1 MRFDSVM
8 SVPLG
13 AGEQVVWSSNKNTDS
28 VNFSQQKFYDV
39 TVSDSYFSKE
49 TLYSAANVLLTNR
62 RLIVSS
68 VGSPGVHMAFELGQI
83 TTKWLTGSG
92 TEYFNFSV
100 NTVHGLKKYQI
111 STPLTMISKTEAQK
125 LNDFWQNAFA
135 VSGSAPLP
143 VTVVSSE
150 APPVQDSELQNL
162 EKKKGL
168 LRKKLRY
175 KHKLKRARK
184 YERQLDYEQALDL
197 YRELDR
203 VEDIRRINKNLN
215 TCIFTMFDN
224 SFACRF
230 GEYAFSIILNTN
242 HINLMQQFIKCRKQ
256 CFDILA
262 LDWHTCFIVKPKH
275 FLWMTMLCKSND
287 TSFHGCWSALDTQHI

>member
-1 MRFDSVM
+1 M

-111 STPLTMISKTEAQK
+111 PPPL
-125 LNDFWQNAFA
+125 L
-135 VSGSAPLP
+135 
-143 VTVVSSE
+143 
-150 APPVQDSELQNL
+150 
-162 EKKKGL
+162 
-168 LRKKLRY
+168 
-175 KHKLKRARK
+175 
-184 YERQLDYEQALDL
+184 
-197 YRELDR
+197 
-203 VEDIRRINKNLN
+203 
-215 TCIFTMFDN
+215 
-224 SFACRF
+224 
-230 GEYAFSIILNTN
+230 
-242 HINLMQQFIKCRKQ
+242 
-256 CFDILA
+256 
-262 LDWHTCFIVKPKH
+262 
-275 FLWMTMLCKSND
+275 
-287 TSFHGCWSALDTQHI
+287 

>member
-1 MRFDSVM
+1 M

-13 AGEQVVWSSNKNTDS
+13 AGEQIVWSSNKNTDS
-28 VNFSQQKFYDV
+28 VNFSQQKFYNV
-39 TVSDSYFSKE
+39 TVSDNYFSKE

-68 VGSPGVHMAFELGQI
+68 VSSPGVHMAFELGQI
-83 TTKWLTGSG
+83 TGKWLTGSK
-92 TEYFNFSV
+92 EFFNFSV
-100 NTVHGLKKYQI
+100 NTIHGLKKYQI
-111 STPLTMISKTEAQK
+111 STPITMMSKTEAQK

-162 EKKKGL
+162 EKKKVL

-175 KHKLKRARK
+175 KGKLKQARK
-184 YERQLDYEQALDL
+184 YERQLDYEQALNL

-203 VEDIRRINKNLN
+203 VEDIRRVNKEKMGGAGPGAGATTIVHGNYIDDRDKYTTN
-215 TCIFTMFDN
+215 IDDRDT
-224 SFACRF
+224 
-230 GEYAFSIILNTN
+230 IIKDSVVSRANVGAGAGVRERISQLKEL
-242 HINLMQQFIKCRKQ
+242 HDDGLISDEVFESKKQ
-256 CFDILA
+256 KL
-262 LDWHTCFIVKPKH
+262 LKP
-275 FLWMTMLCKSND
+275 
-287 TSFHGCWSALDTQHI
+287 

>member
-1 MRFDSVM
+1 M

-203 VEDIRRINKNLN
+203 VEDIRRINKEKQGAGVAGTTIVHGTYIDDRDKYTTNIDDRDTIIKDSVLN
-215 TCIFTMFDN
+215 RSNIGGDK
-224 SFACRF
+224 SKAEELRDAKALLDD
-230 GEYAFSIILNTN
+230 GIIDAAE
-242 HINLMQQFIKCRKQ
+242 FKQ
-256 CFDILA
+256 M
-262 LDWHTCFIVKPKH
+262 KKE
-275 FLWMTMLCKSND
+275 FLGK
-287 TSFHGCWSALDTQHI
+287 

>member
-1 MRFDSVM
+1 M

-13 AGEQVVWSSNKNTDS
+13 AGEQVVWSSNKNTDT

-39 TVSDSYFSKE
+39 TVSDNYFSKE
-49 TLYSAANVLLTNR
+49 TLYSGANVLLTNR

-68 VGSPGVHMAFELGQI
+68 VSSPGVHMAFELGQI
-83 TTKWLTGSG
+83 TGKWLTGNK
-92 TEYFNFSV
+92 EYFNFSV

-111 STPLTMISKTEAQK
+111 STPITMMSKTEAQK

-162 EKKKGL
+162 EKKKVL

-175 KHKLKRARK
+175 KSKLKQARK

-203 VEDIRRINKNLN
+203 VEDIRRVNKEKMGGTGSGAGATTIVHGNYIDDRDRYTTNIDDRDTIIKDSVVSRANIGAGAGVKERISQLKELHEDGLISDA
-215 TCIFTMFDN
+215 IFE
-224 SFACRF
+224 A
-230 GEYAFSIILNTN
+230 
-242 HINLMQQFIKCRKQ
+242 KKQ
-256 CFDILA
+256 KL
-262 LDWHTCFIVKPKH
+262 LKH
-275 FLWMTMLCKSND
+275 
-287 TSFHGCWSALDTQHI
+287 

>member
-203 VEDIRRINKNLN
+203 VEDIRRVNKEKMGGTGPGAGTTTIVHGTYIDDRDKYTTNIDDRDTIIKDSVVSRANIGAGGGVKERISQLKELHEDGLISDE
-215 TCIFTMFDN
+215 IFE
-224 SFACRF
+224 AKK
-230 GEYAFSIILNTN
+230 LK
-242 HINLMQQFIKCRKQ
+242 L
-256 CFDILA
+256 L
-262 LDWHTCFIVKPKH
+262 KP
-275 FLWMTMLCKSND
+275 
-287 TSFHGCWSALDTQHI
+287 